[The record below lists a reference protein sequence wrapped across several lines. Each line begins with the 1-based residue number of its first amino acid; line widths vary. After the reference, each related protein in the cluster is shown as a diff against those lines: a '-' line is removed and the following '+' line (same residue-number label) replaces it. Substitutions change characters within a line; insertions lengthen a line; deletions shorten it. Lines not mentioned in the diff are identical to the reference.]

1 MGHQINYTT
10 IPVDYNKSQM
20 KAEMDERAWHDHWQ
34 ESSEG
39 LPSDIR
45 WIDFVC
51 DNKDQAREYIEKH
64 DSGWYDQLAVKFKQA
79 DYSKNKKI
87 IALKER
93 KNNVLRKKQ
102 SLDSVMHF
110 KDTKSSLITCKGC
123 GSKISNQYMQHRNT
137 CPVCGFDMRSDT
149 IKNRLKSYDD
159 KIETLKDEIEKEQR
173 IADQKGNLFW
183 LVKTE
188 YHC

>member
-10 IPVDYNKSQM
+10 IPVDYDKSRI
-20 KAEMDERAWHDHWQ
+20 KTEMDERAWHDHWQ

-39 LPSDIR
+39 LPSGIR

-51 DNKDQAREYIEKH
+51 DNKEQAREYIEKH

-93 KNNVLRKKQ
+93 KNNVIKKETIFEFCNAFQ
-102 SLDSVMHF
+102 
-110 KDTKSSLITCKGC
+110 GC
-123 GSKISNQYMQHRNT
+123 
-137 CPVCGFDMRSDT
+137 
-149 IKNRLKSYDD
+149 
-159 KIETLKDEIEKEQR
+159 
-173 IADQKGNLFW
+173 
-183 LVKTE
+183 
-188 YHC
+188 